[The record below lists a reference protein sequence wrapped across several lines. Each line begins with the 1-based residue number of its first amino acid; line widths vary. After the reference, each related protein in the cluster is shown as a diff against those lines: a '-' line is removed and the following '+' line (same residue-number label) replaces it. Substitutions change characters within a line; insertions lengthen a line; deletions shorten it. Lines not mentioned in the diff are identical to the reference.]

1 MFLLKISQI
10 LVQHSRSNIF
20 MTFFIQQSRIS
31 ICLFS
36 ITCERFLKFFFFRFK
51 SLGQEDTWSLSR
63 VETIILE
70 AASNLP
76 VEQTCLSYLVLE
88 KMMDD
93 LLKVNEDRQP
103 PDPVYVDFMKRL
115 LKAVENRLIQRVGMA
130 TKCSAW
136 DAIPKPKQISIMQMG
151 FFNPIDPKYST
162 DKRNPTINVRRNH
175 SLNAATSKGDPMP
188 NTRAPRIA
196 TEPFQRTT
204 LRSTVHS
211 GRNPNISR
219 TVDRSPGTLS
229 PSGTSVQQQS
239 NRRVPAAVSINR
251 SQSARAPN
259 VGTTRTT
266 TSRPNINQVG
276 VSSQR
281 SVNSTVPRTASNR

>member
-1 MFLLKISQI
+1 MF
-10 LVQHSRSNIF
+10 VFDNIW
-20 MTFFIQQSRIS
+20 TIFFN
-31 ICLFS
+31 
-36 ITCERFLKFFFFRFK
+36 FFFRFN

-76 VEQTCLSYLVLE
+76 VEQTCLSYLALE
-88 KMMDD
+88 KMMDN
-93 LLKVNEDRQP
+93 LLKVNEDRHP
-103 PDPVYVDFMKRL
+103 PDPVYVDFIKRL

-130 TKCSAW
+130 TKCPAW

-151 FFNPIDPKYST
+151 FFNPIDSKYSS
-162 DKRNPTINVRRNH
+162 DKRNPTNVRRNH
-175 SLNAATSKGDPMP
+175 SLNAATATGDPIP
-188 NTRAPRIA
+188 NTRAPRVA
-196 TEPFQRTT
+196 AEPFQRTT

-219 TVDRSPGTLS
+219 TVDRTPATSS
-229 PSGTSVQQQS
+229 SSGIGSVQQQS

-251 SQSARAPN
+251 SQSARTPN

-266 TSRPNINQVG
+266 TSRPNINQVD